1 MSNSKLYFVHCLT
14 PVHIGSGQGV
24 GLVDMPIMR
33 ERITE
38 WPLLPGTSVKGVKR
52 EHFRQTKDK
61 EMQWVNA
68 AFGKAPGDQ
77 EGKDGN
83 AGALVISDGRLLAF
97 PVASRNGT
105 FAYVTCPFAIK
116 RMVRDVKAAGLSM
129 ENPIHDSLEKIL
141 STSNHSIENQE
152 SNFVV
157 GNRDISVLV
166 RNGEIHLDEFE
177 SHVAEDQ
184 AFGEWAERISILLFK
199 DELSRKMFRERLVLI
214 SDEAFQY
221 FVTMCCEIT
230 TRIRISEKTKTVED
244 GALWTE
250 EYLPAESV
258 LYGIVWCDKIHTVGS
273 QVTERELLKELSGEF
288 ILQIGG
294 NATVGKGRIRCS
306 FSEGTI

>member
-1 MSNSKLYFVHCLT
+1 MTVWKNT
-14 PVHIGSGQGV
+14 
-24 GLVDMPIMR
+24 
-33 ERITE
+33 
-38 WPLLPGTSVKGVKR
+38 
-52 EHFRQTKDK
+52 
-61 EMQWVNA
+61 
-68 AFGKAPGDQ
+68 
-77 EGKDGN
+77 
-83 AGALVISDGRLLAF
+83 
-97 PVASRNGT
+97 
-105 FAYVTCPFAIK
+105 
-116 RMVRDVKAAGLSM
+116 
-129 ENPIHDSLEKIL
+129 

-244 GALWTE
+244 GAFGRRNICQQSLFCTA
-250 EYLPAESV
+250 LCGA
-258 LYGIVWCDKIHTVGS
+258 IK
-273 QVTERELLKELSGEF
+273 F
-288 ILQIGG
+288 ILL
-294 NATVGKGRIRCS
+294 AVR
-306 FSEGTI
+306 